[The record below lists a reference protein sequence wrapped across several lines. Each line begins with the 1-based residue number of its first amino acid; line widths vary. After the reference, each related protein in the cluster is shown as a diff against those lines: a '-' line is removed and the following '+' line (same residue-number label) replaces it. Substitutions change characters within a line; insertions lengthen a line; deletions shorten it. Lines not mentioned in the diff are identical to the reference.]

1 MEHRYSNRLVGSA
14 MRAEKNLLWAKS
26 AARHAGRHLIH
37 DRSMGSISRIATAAN
52 NTTRPIDS
60 RTFRRENEGS
70 QITGQNLVPSYV
82 HGKHQFVVPFI

>member
-14 MRAEKNLLWAKS
+14 MRAVKNLLWAKS
-26 AARHAGRHLIH
+26 AACHTGHLIH
-37 DRSMGSISRIATAAN
+37 DRSKGSISRIATAAN

-60 RTFRRENEGS
+60 RTFRREDEGS
-70 QITGQNLVPSYV
+70 QITGQNLAPSYV